1 MEIFSNLQ
9 AAENFIFS
17 KIGKDLRVATP
28 LGLGKPNQLLNL
40 LYQRVKKDPSLSL
53 TLFTALSL
61 DIPKPKSDLEKRF
74 VEPFFSSHFGDDYPQ
89 LDYLKDLQS
98 QQTPSNIQV
107 HEFYFQA
114 GTMLH
119 SPRAQQNYISLN
131 YTHVAQNIFAMN
143 IEVIVQLIA
152 KSPDGKGY
160 SLSCNPD
167 LTLDLVDLYKIHQR
181 PLLMVGVVHPDLPYL
196 GGDAE
201 VGAEFFSAIV
211 ESSEVKHQLF
221 SLPRT
226 SVQAI
231 DHMIGLHASR
241 LICDDGTLQIGIGSL
256 SDGIVSATVLR
267 HQDNP
272 SYNKL
277 LKACDAEFSA
287 PKNIKLH
294 QDIFQQGLY
303 GTSEMLMDGFMHL
316 RKAGV
321 LMRNIFDK
329 DEQAA
334 RYLHGAFFLGSK
346 EFYHWLKHLNADDF
360 KGLSMTRVSKVNDL
374 YDEHELSLRRQ
385 RKNARFFNT
394 TMKVSLLGEAASET
408 LEDGSVISGVGGQ
421 YNFVAMSHELPDS
434 LSVLLLKSTREA
446 QGKRISNIVWAAG
459 HITIPRH
466 LRDIVVTE
474 YGIANLKGQSDEECI
489 KRLLLIAD
497 SEFQKELLKTAQG
510 YGKISSSWEI
520 PEFARNNK
528 PERIEDFVKL
538 FRSQGFFPLFPMG
551 SDFTPEE
558 QTLQDALLS
567 LKEKTKTA
575 LIACL
580 IRGFKAPAN
589 EYQPELKRMTLQNP
603 TGLKENLFQRVLLGA
618 LAESKRKGLDSRI

>member
-1 MEIFSNLQ
+1 MELFSNLQ
-9 AAENFIFS
+9 TAEDFIFS
-17 KIGKDLRVATP
+17 KTGKDLRMATP

-40 LYQRVKKDPSLSL
+40 LYQRVKSDPSRTL
-53 TLFTALSL
+53 TFFTALSL
-61 DIPKPKSDLEKRF
+61 DIPQAKTDLEKRF
-74 VEPFFSSHFGDDYPQ
+74 VGPFFKRHFGEDYPQ
-89 LDYLKDLQS
+89 LDYLKDLHS
-98 QQTPSNIQV
+98 GQTPQNIQI

-114 GTMLH
+114 GTLLH

-131 YTHVAQNIFAMN
+131 YTHVAQNIFEMN

-152 KSPDGKGY
+152 RSPDGKGY

-167 LTLDLVDLYKIHQR
+167 LTLDLHDLYKKHQR

-201 VGAEFFSAIV
+201 VGADFFSAIV
-211 ESSEVKHQLF
+211 ATSEVKHQLF

-267 HQDNP
+267 HQDNS
-272 SYNKL
+272 SYVKL
-277 LKACDAEFSA
+277 LKASDSEFSA
-287 PKNIKLH
+287 PKNVELH

-321 LMRNIFDK
+321 LVRNIFDR
-329 DEQAA
+329 DEQAR

-346 EFYHWLKHLNADDF
+346 EFYHWLKHLGSADFD
-360 KGLSMTRVSKVNDL
+360 GLSMTRVSKVNDL

-394 TMKVSLLGEAASET
+394 TMKMSLLGEAASET
-408 LEDGSVISGVGGQ
+408 LDDGSVISGVGGQ

-434 LSVLLLKSTREA
+434 TSVLLLKSTREVT
-446 QGKRISNIVWAAG
+446 GKRISNIVWAAG

-466 LRDIVVTE
+466 LRDTVVTE

-497 SEFQKELLKTAQG
+497 SEFQEELLKTAKN
-510 YGKISSSWEI
+510 YGKISNSWEI
-520 PEFARNNK
+520 PEFAQNNN
-528 PERIEDFVKL
+528 PGRVESFVKL
-538 FRSQGFFPLFPMG
+538 FRDQGFFPLFPMG

-558 QTLQDALLS
+558 EVLQEALLS
-567 LKEKTKTA
+567 LKEKTKSG
-575 LIACL
+575 LLACL
-580 IRGFKAPAN
+580 VRGFKTSADNYRA
-589 EYQPELKRMTLQNP
+589 ELKRMDLHEP
-603 TGLKENLFQRVLLGA
+603 HDFKARLYQRVLLGA
-618 LAESKRKGLDSRI
+618 LSTIRK